1 MLRRRGRRQRSPRMR
16 PTGERSRRGVQ
27 RAPSTRCRRR
37 RYTIALFL
45 AALDGRPSTL
55 RRKLAAIAVMHRAA
69 GHESPTDHGMV
80 RATFA
85 GIRRERGVASRP
97 KTALL
102 VDELRAA
109 IATCGERRIDIRD
122 RALVLVGFAN
132 ALRRSELVGLDVQDV
147 GFEGEGLTLRLR
159 RSKTNQEGEL
169 EEVAV
174 LYGTDPRTCPVR
186 ALQAWLATSAVGDG
200 SLFRA
205 VDRAGRVGRG
215 RLTARI
221 VGERVK
227 KIGARSGLD
236 PQSYAAHSL
245 RSGFATAA
253 ARANKSEAA
262 IMRQGR
268 WKSIPVARGR
278 RYRTLT
284 MTYAQARREF
294 ISIIDVARS
303 RNALMEHIIASDS
316 AAIWNA
322 VVSETL
328 DHDPPL
334 LEVLASSEAQRSAF
348 TWPGQY
354 DPLEL

>member
-1 MLRRRGRRQRSPRMR
+1 MIATDA
-16 PTGERSRRGVQ
+16 TGTPVLTPNWTALDDRARAYAEAA
-27 RAPSTRCRRR
+27 RAPATLRAYATDWRAFTAWC
-37 RYTIALFL
+37 TAHGVDALPATPHTVALFL
-45 AALDGRPSTL
+45 ADLQGRPSTL

-69 GHESPTDHGMV
+69 GHDSPTEHGMV

-85 GIRRERGVASRP
+85 GIRRERGVAPRP

-109 IATCGERRIDIRD
+109 VATCGERRIDVRD
-122 RALVLVGFAN
+122 RALVLLGFAG
-132 ALRRSELVGLDVQDV
+132 ALRRSELVGLDVDDV
-147 GFEGEGLTLRLR
+147 GCEGEGLVLRLR

-174 LYGTDPRTCPVR
+174 LYGSDPRMCPVR
-186 ALQAWLATSAVGDG
+186 ALQAWLTMSGISEG
-200 SLFRA
+200 PLFRA

-236 PQSYAAHSL
+236 SQSYAAHSL
-245 RSGFATAA
+245 RSGFATSA

-268 WKSIPVARGR
+268 WKSIPVAR
-278 RYRTLT
+278 RYIR
-284 MTYAQARREF
+284 AG
-294 ISIIDVARS
+294 S
-303 RNALMEHIIASDS
+303 RWH
-316 AAIWNA
+316 
-322 VVSETL
+322 
-328 DHDPPL
+328 DHAGAGIGL
-334 LEVLASSEAQRSAF
+334 
-348 TWPGQY
+348 
-354 DPLEL
+354 